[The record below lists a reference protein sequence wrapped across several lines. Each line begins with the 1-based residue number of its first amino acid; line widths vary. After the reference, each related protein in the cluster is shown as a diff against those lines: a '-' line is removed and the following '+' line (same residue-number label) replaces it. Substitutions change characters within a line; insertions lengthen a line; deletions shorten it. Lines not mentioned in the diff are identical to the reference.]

1 VRFNRFLTLAG
12 SGLLLLG
19 LTGAG
24 LYAQQQD
31 AIDWFVAIAL
41 IQGGVYLL
49 ALWLVSTLGGSRRL
63 LAMILG
69 FAAVMRIVVLLAPP
83 YLSTDIYR
91 YLWDGRVIA
100 AGINPYRY
108 IPNDPHLRS
117 LRDPEI
123 FPKINRNN
131 YARTIYPPVAEAI
144 FFLVTRIRN
153 TLTAMKAAMIGFEIV
168 AVFVLLKLL
177 VSQGKPAS
185 RIIIY
190 AWHPLPLWEFS
201 GSGHIDAAMI
211 AFITLALWAKR
222 ANGAGAGDA
231 LTGLAL
237 AAGTL
242 TKFFP
247 AALSPALWR
256 RWDWRM
262 PAVFTVVVVL
272 AYLPFI
278 SVGWRVFGFLPQYVS
293 EEGFSGSG
301 AGFYLWNIVKSA
313 LALPS
318 LSDTIY
324 IVIAGLL
331 LAFLAIFIAL
341 RPRPPAG
348 EVGGAVLAGA
358 FMLLLSPHYAWY
370 FAWLLVFACLVPSA
384 ALLWLTL
391 TSFLLYLVPLWP
403 QVVWNRHRFLIES
416 SLYVPFIALA
426 AFDLWWRPRERLRH
440 DERTPR

>member
-1 VRFNRFLTLAG
+1 VKSGRFLGLAG

-24 LYAQQQD
+24 LYAQKHD
-31 AIDWFVAIAL
+31 AIDWFVVIAL
-41 IQGGVYLL
+41 IQGSVYLL
-49 ALWLVSTLGGSRRL
+49 ALWLTRPLPSSRRL

-69 FAAVMRIVVLLAPP
+69 YAAVMRITVLIAPP

-100 AGINPYRY
+100 ARINPYRY
-108 IPNDPHLRS
+108 IPNDPQLRP
-117 LRDPEI
+117 LQEPDI

-131 YARTIYPPVAEAI
+131 YARTIYPPAAEAI
-144 FFLVTRIRN
+144 FFLVTRIGN
-153 TLTAMKAAMIGFEIV
+153 TPTAMKAAMIGFEIV
-168 AVFVLLKLL
+168 AVFVLLRLL

-185 RIIIY
+185 RVIIY

-211 AFITLALWAKR
+211 AFITLALWARR
-222 ANGAGAGDA
+222 ADGARGGDA
-231 LTGLAL
+231 LIGLAL

-247 AALSPALWR
+247 AALFPALWR

-262 PAVFTVVVVL
+262 PAVLIVVVVL

-278 SVGWRVFGFLPQYVS
+278 SVGWRILGFLPQYVS

-318 LSDTIY
+318 LSDTVY

-331 LAFLAIFIAL
+331 LVSLALLIAL
-341 RPRPPAG
+341 RPRPPAS

-384 ALLWLTL
+384 ALVWLTL

-403 QVVWNRHRFLIES
+403 QVTWNRHRFLIES

-426 AFDLWWRPRERLRH
+426 AFDLWWRPRKG
-440 DERTPR
+440 